1 MSEKQEPVTIDN
13 INKVLRFLPVFEK
26 EDYEFGEYM
35 LTEFESGASPF
46 PFYDYRQTVIDFEQ
60 TLYEEGFIIDFDWPK
75 WQDEAK
81 RLYCDREALE
91 KADLVTLQKLLTTHT
106 RKDRFCEGH
115 LAAMLREGHVAAIL
129 NRLKKIRE
137 EMTD

>member
-1 MSEKQEPVTIDN
+1 MSEKQEPITIDN

-26 EDYEFGEYM
+26 EDYEFGQYT
-35 LTEFESGASPF
+35 LTEFESGSSPF
-46 PFYDYRQTVIDFEQ
+46 PFYDYRQTVIEFEQ

-81 RLYCDREALE
+81 RLHCDREALE
-91 KADLVTLQKLLTTHT
+91 KADLETLQKLLTTHT

-129 NRLKKIRE
+129 NRLKEIRE